1 MIWAPLKIGLGN
13 LIMPSNPTFLRFCDN
28 ADMKLR
34 LSFISKNQAGTKKKQ
49 QIDHPEAN

>member
-13 LIMPSNPTFLRFCDN
+13 LIMPSYPTFLRFCDN

-34 LSFISKNQAGTKKKQ
+34 LSFI
-49 QIDHPEAN
+49 PEEEKHEVGIS